1 MSKPI
6 TRDEAVERLMHHL
19 RGHLL
24 DAMVKEYREPYQLSL
39 FLKAKT
45 AALMQQIRD
54 VLDVYKPPEPPPV
67 TTKK

>member
-1 MSKPI
+1 MSKQI
-6 TRDEAVERLMHHL
+6 TREEAAERLMHHL

-24 DAMVKEYREPYQLSL
+24 DAMIKEYREPYQLSL

-45 AALMQQIRD
+45 ARIMQEIRD
-54 VLDVYKPPEPPPV
+54 VLDQFKPPEPAAQ